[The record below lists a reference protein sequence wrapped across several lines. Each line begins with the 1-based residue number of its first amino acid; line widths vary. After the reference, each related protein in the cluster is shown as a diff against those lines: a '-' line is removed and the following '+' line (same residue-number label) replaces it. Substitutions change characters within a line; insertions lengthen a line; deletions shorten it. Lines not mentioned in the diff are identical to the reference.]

1 MEGCRPAPER
11 MIDMYGGTARTC
23 CSASPCSCSASG
35 ALTHGDWA
43 RSRADHR
50 RRAGPHGNGHARRVA
65 PRCLGGRSR
74 RPTGAVHGG
83 CARLRGPGRPEW
95 RASSPPTTRRPRSCS
110 SARWPCPARAR
121 WRWERAPC
129 SRVRAAA
136 PPRWGPACR
145 AGVPRRGE
153 GDLRADGRCAL
164 GPSMSLLPR
173 TVSTHL
179 YRIFPKLG
187 VTSRPTERDHRIGA
201 DVGPPRRRR
210 SPARR
215 RRARR
220 PRSRPPR

>member
-74 RPTGAVHGG
+74 RPTGAVHRG
-83 CARLRGPGRPEW
+83 CACLRGPGRPEW

-164 GPSMSLLPR
+164 GPSMSLSPR

-187 VTSRPTERDHRIGA
+187 VTSRAAYGT
-201 DVGPPRRRR
+201 R
-210 SPARR
+210 SPDRRR
-215 RRARR
+215 RRAT
-220 PRSRPPR
+220 PPTPIASAAQTSQTAT